1 MFYGF
6 SFSPANDYIP
16 PFSPVKLDPS
26 HEAKKAK
33 VTAPEK
39 DEDTPSKKKK
49 AGTTGSLI
57 TGVKNKMNDIKKKYE
72 KAKNNE
78 ESNTTKVE
86 KYKQKIKKYCEMTNS
101 RRSEI
106 ILNARETISRE
117 IFKQFMPKDPWLSET
132 YKVVKKD
139 KQGKSVLDEDNNPMS
154 DTKYVAHDIAEL
166 MRAVADLIDPI
177 NESAETLK
185 DMMEEQKNELLKLLA
200 KQAEEV
206 EELYQLD

>member
-1 MFYGF
+1 
-6 SFSPANDYIP
+6 
-16 PFSPVKLDPS
+16 
-26 HEAKKAK
+26 
-33 VTAPEK
+33 
-39 DEDTPSKKKK
+39 
-49 AGTTGSLI
+49 
-57 TGVKNKMNDIKKKYE
+57 MNDIKKKYD

-86 KYKQKIKKYCEMTNS
+86 KYKQKIKKYCEMTSS

-132 YKVVKKD
+132 YNVIKKD
-139 KQGKSVLDEDNNPMS
+139 KQGKSVLDEDNNPMT

-185 DMMEEQKNELLKLLA
+185 ATMDEHKNELRELLA

-206 EELYQLD
+206 EEAYQLD